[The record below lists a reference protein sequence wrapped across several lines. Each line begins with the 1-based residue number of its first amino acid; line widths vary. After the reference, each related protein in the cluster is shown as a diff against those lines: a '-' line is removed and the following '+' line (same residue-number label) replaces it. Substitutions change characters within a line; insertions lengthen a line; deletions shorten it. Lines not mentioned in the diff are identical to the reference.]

1 MNTQVK
7 IADLSTPTKA
17 ENSFNSAK
25 TQISVQKPKIKLFNQ
40 KVKSNSMVDIFINQD
55 SYDNHISELMEETQ
69 QTLEYYI
76 TLHHLSKV
84 HTLNNKE

>member
-1 MNTQVK
+1 
-7 IADLSTPTKA
+7 
-17 ENSFNSAK
+17 
-25 TQISVQKPKIKLFNQ
+25 
-40 KVKSNSMVDIFINQD
+40 MVDLFINQD

-76 TLHHLSKV
+76 TLYHLSKV